1 MGYDGVFFVRID
13 YQDKD
18 IRLDNQTAE
27 LVWHGSPNLGASSD
41 IFTSV
46 LFNWYTSP
54 DGFCFDVLCE
64 DEPIIDDK
72 SSTEYNVDRRV
83 NKKKEINIHNLRLI
97 KRSMTL

>member
-41 IFTSV
+41 I
-46 LFNWYTSP
+46 Y
-54 DGFCFDVLCE
+54 
-64 DEPIIDDK
+64 
-72 SSTEYNVDRRV
+72 
-83 NKKKEINIHNLRLI
+83 
-97 KRSMTL
+97 KRSIQLVHIARWLLF